1 MGHFFRFNQHEYNE
15 WRVTVK
21 ANETDDEA
29 PREGGTG
36 DESFRQH
43 RRAPTF
49 TGHAPVQAPV
59 SKPTKSPT
67 LAPHSSPVGEPTS
80 VHPVPAPPVSPSPAP
95 PATCTSPTV
104 ENYRR
109 RLREVGVVP
118 ILATEG
124 GLARGSDATGLAPA
138 VQPVP
143 APPVSQSPASVAAAP
158 PASRSVMV
166 ESTRA
171 ALAPRG
177 APGTTQLTPEL

>member
-1 MGHFFRFNQHEYNE
+1 MSE
-15 WRVTVK
+15 TV
-21 ANETDDEA
+21 DEA
-29 PREGGTG
+29 
-36 DESFRQH
+36 FRQR
-43 RRAPTF
+43 RRALTSTGHAPVQAPVSKPTKSP
-49 TGHAPVQAPV
+49 TLAPHSSPVHAPVQAPV